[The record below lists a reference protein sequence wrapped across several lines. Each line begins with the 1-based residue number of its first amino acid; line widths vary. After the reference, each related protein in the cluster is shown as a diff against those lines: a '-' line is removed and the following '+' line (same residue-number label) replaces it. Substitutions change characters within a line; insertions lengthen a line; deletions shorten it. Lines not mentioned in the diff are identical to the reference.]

1 MSTHDDTPLTAR
13 FAAMAPEPLASDW
26 DDVLGRAGA
35 SPDRFRRRD
44 REQPRR
50 RRLMVALAATVLIAG
65 FTASA
70 LALRAFVLDKGF
82 VGLPPVGAT
91 PSTPEDGELVL
102 HWMVRAVTLGG
113 LQSRAWVYADGRIVW
128 SRHDGPLPEGANEFT
143 SGYLEQRLTPEG
155 VELLRSQLVAS
166 GLFDRSRKLVVP
178 DEHGRSLGIG
188 EVHGSAWG
196 SVEVHDGDEPV
207 RLEWYEGDL
216 APPDWGESAAAAT
229 PEQLSALLA
238 IDPLLAIEPSV
249 LPATAWADRSIR
261 AYVPSH
267 YAACVGAWTPKADR
281 TPTDESS
288 LLSLLPS
295 RAENLL
301 RAKSRTMSV
310 NEEGDVVSVSVCSKL
325 TTDEARELA
334 ETLSGQ
340 LGPGLTKW
348 GLTYSLAEPVI
359 DVLAPSL
366 SIEPYLPH
374 GQTQDLGGG

>member
-1 MSTHDDTPLTAR
+1 MTELDRSRLDGVLP
-13 FAAMAPEPLASDW
+13 AAAGVPDW
-26 DDVLGRAGA
+26 DDVLGR
-35 SPDRFRRRD
+35 SRVH
-44 REQPRR
+44 ERR
-50 RRLMVALAATVLIAG
+50 RRMVVLAIAALAAAVT
-65 FTASA
+65 TASA
-70 LALRAFVLDKGF
+70 LGVRAFVLDKGF

-102 HWMVRAVTLGG
+102 HWMVRSVTIGG

-128 SRHDGPLPEGANEFT
+128 SRHDGPLPEGANEST
-143 SGYLEQRLTPEG
+143 SGYLEQRLTPDG

-166 GLFDRSRKLVVP
+166 GLFDRSRKLFVP
-178 DEHGRSLGIG
+178 VEYARLST
-188 EVHGSAWG
+188 WG
-196 SVEVHDGDEPV
+196 GVEVHDGDEPV
-207 RLEWYEGDL
+207 RLEWMDRRVT
-216 APPDWGESAAAAT
+216 PPDWGESGAAAT

-267 YAACVGAWTPKADR
+267 YAACLSAWTPKADR

-295 RAENLL
+295 RAEDLL
-301 RAKSRTMSV
+301 RAKSRTMSL
-310 NEEGDVVSVSVCSKL
+310 NEQGDFVSDSFCSKL
-325 TTDEARELA
+325 TTDEASELA
-334 ETLSGQ
+334 ETLSGH

-348 GLTYSLAEPVI
+348 GLTYRLAEPVI
-359 DVLAPSL
+359 EDLAEDFAPSL

-374 GQTQDLGGG
+374 GQTQGLGGG

>member
-1 MSTHDDTPLTAR
+1 MTDLDRTSLDRILPDVAG
-13 FAAMAPEPLASDW
+13 APDW
-26 DDVLGRAGA
+26 ADVLGRSRAH
-35 SPDRFRRRD
+35 
-44 REQPRR
+44 ERR
-50 RRLMVALAATVLIAG
+50 RRVITLAAAALVAVMA
-65 FTASA
+65 TASA
-70 LALRAFVLDKGF
+70 FGVRAFFLDKGF
-82 VGLPPVGAT
+82 VGLPPVGAS
-91 PSTPEDGELVL
+91 PSTPEEGELVL
-102 HWMVRAVTLGG
+102 HWMVRSVTIGG

-128 SRHDGPLPEGANEFT
+128 SRHDGPLPEGANEST
-143 SGYLEQRLTPEG
+143 SGYLEQRLTPDG

-166 GLFDRSRKLVVP
+166 GLFDRSRRLVVP
-178 DEHGRSLGIG
+178 VE
-188 EVHGSAWG
+188 HGSAWG

-207 RLEWYEGDL
+207 RLEWWEPGF
-216 APPDWGESAAAAT
+216 PHRESGAAAT

-267 YAACVGAWTPKADR
+267 YAACLVQSSRA
-281 TPTDESS
+281 PTDESS

-295 RAENLL
+295 KAENLL
-301 RAKSRTMSV
+301 RAKSRTTFLF
-310 NEEGDVVSVSVCSKL
+310 DVGEMGLESGTRVVGRVSYCSRL

-334 ETLSGQ
+334 ETLSGH

-348 GLTYSLAEPVI
+348 GLTYRLAEPVI
-359 DVLAPSL
+359 EALAASL

>member
-1 MSTHDDTPLTAR
+1 MSDPVSDLKR
-13 FAAMAPEPLASDW
+13 QLLAAAERQQEQTILAPK
-26 DDVLGRAGA
+26 
-35 SPDRFRRRD
+35 RR
-44 REQPRR
+44 QGGGR
-50 RRLMVALAATVLIAG
+50 RRLVAFAAAALIVVVG
-65 FTASA
+65 TASA
-70 LALRAFVLDKGF
+70 IGGVRAFVLDQGF
-82 VGLPPVGAT
+82 VGLPPVGAA

-102 HWMVRAVTLGG
+102 HWMVRSVTIGG
-113 LQSRAWVYADGRIVW
+113 LQSRAWVYSDGRIVW
-128 SRHDGPLPEGANEFT
+128 SRHDGPLPEGANELI
-143 SGYLEQRLTPEG
+143 SGYLEQRLTPDG

-178 DEHGRSLGIG
+178 VEY
-188 EVHGSAWG
+188 GSAWG
-196 SVEVHDGDEPV
+196 WVEVYDGDEPV
-207 RLEWYEGDL
+207 RLQ
-216 APPDWGESAAAAT
+216 WGKPHFPLMESAAAAT

-267 YAACVGAWTPKADR
+267 FAACLGAWTPKADR

-295 RAENLL
+295 RAEDLL

-310 NEEGDVVSVSVCSKL
+310 NAQGDFVEDSFCSTL

-334 ETLSGQ
+334 ETLSGH

-348 GLTYSLAEPVI
+348 GMKYRLAEPVI
-359 DVLAPSL
+359 EDLSEDLAPSL
-366 SIEPYLPH
+366 LIEPYLPH
-374 GQTQDLGGG
+374 GQTQGLGGG